1 MTRTFIAGGVAALA
15 LAAAAQAT
23 TYTGSG
29 GAIPDNAPTTGLMS
43 EIVIND
49 HFFIKDLVV
58 TLNGLT
64 HTWFGDLSATVT
76 HVETG
81 DTFSLFNRP
90 GKTNATL
97 GFGESSDAGGNYSF
111 NDFFTGDL
119 WAAGL
124 AGGSAFV
131 VPGGNYFATGAL
143 SGAQVNFLPA
153 LLGDDAFGTWRL
165 NITDSAGGDLGTLGS
180 WGLSFI
186 KTPVPAPGAF
196 ALLGLAGLAGRRRRQ
211 A

>member
-23 TYTGSG
+23 TYTGTG
-29 GAIPDNAPTTGLMS
+29 GNIPDNAPTTGLTS

-49 HFFIKDLVV
+49 HFYIKDLVV

-64 HTWFGDLSATVT
+64 HTWFGDIKATIT

-81 DTFSLFNRP
+81 DTFSLFDRP
-90 GKTNATL
+90 GKTNATT
-97 GFGESSDAGGNYSF
+97 GFGESSNAGGDYSF

-119 WAAGL
+119 WAAGN
-124 AGGSAFV
+124 GGGTDFV

-143 SGAQVNFLPA
+143 SGAKVNFLPS

-165 NITDSAGGDLGTLGS
+165 NITDGAAGDLGSLGS
-180 WGLSFI
+180 WSLAFI